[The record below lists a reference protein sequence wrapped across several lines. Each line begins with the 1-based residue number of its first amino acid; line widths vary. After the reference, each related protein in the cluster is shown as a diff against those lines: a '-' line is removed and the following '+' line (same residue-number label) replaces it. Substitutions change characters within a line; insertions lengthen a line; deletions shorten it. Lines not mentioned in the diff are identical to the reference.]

1 MRPMRLTG
9 KVALITGASR
19 GIGASIAHQL
29 TQMGATVFLAA
40 NDTPESLETVIQACS
55 KATPSAKM
63 AYGIFDFV
71 NDEAASEMV
80 RAAVQAF
87 GRVDILVN
95 NAAIRIRHPFGSF
108 SIADFD
114 QTIAINLKAP
124 FFVSQAVVP
133 LMIQNGGGRIIHIA
147 SQMGLIAEQDLAL
160 YGLAKAALIHLT
172 MSMAFELAP
181 HNIMVNAVSPGPT
194 MTEYNVERTTKYPE
208 YKKHKLS
215 YIRSGRYSD
224 PEEIAEVVT
233 FLATTGATNI
243 QGHNLVVDGGYVI
256 H

>member
-1 MRPMRLTG
+1 MRLMPLTD

-29 TQMGATVFLAA
+29 TENGATVFLAA
-40 NDTPESLETVIQACS
+40 NDTPESLEAVIQTCTE
-55 KATPSAKM
+55 ATPSAKM
-63 AYGIFDFV
+63 AYGVFDFV
-71 NDEAASEMV
+71 NDESATEMV
-80 RAAVQAF
+80 RAALKAF

-95 NAAIRIRHPFGSF
+95 NAAIRTRHPFGNY

-114 QTIAINLKAP
+114 QTIAVNLKAP
-124 FFVSQAVVP
+124 FFASQAVVP
-133 LMIQNGGGRIIHIA
+133 VMIENGGGRIIHIA

-215 YIRSGRYSD
+215 YIRSGRYST

-233 FLATTGATNI
+233 FLATTRATNI

>member
-1 MRPMRLTG
+1 MPLSN
-9 KVALITGASR
+9 KVALVTGASR
-19 GIGASIAHQL
+19 GIGASIARQL
-29 TQMGATVFLAA
+29 TQMGAAVFLAA
-40 NDTPESLETVIQACS
+40 NDTQEAFEAVVKKCSDES
-55 KATPSAKM
+55 PSVKM
-63 AYGIFDFV
+63 AYGKFDFI
-71 NDEAASEMV
+71 NDEAAAEMV

-95 NAAIRIRHPFGSF
+95 NAAIRNRRPFGDYSV
-108 SIADFD
+108 ADFD

-124 FFVSQAVVP
+124 FFASQAVVP
-133 LMIQNGGGRIIHIA
+133 VMIENGGGRIIHIA

-194 MTEYNVERTTKYPE
+194 MTEYNVERTTKYPD
-208 YKKHKLS
+208 YKMHKLS
-215 YIRSGRYSD
+215 HIRSGRYST

-233 FLATTGATNI
+233 FLATTKATNI
-243 QGHNLVVDGGYVI
+243 QGHNLVVDGGYII